1 MKSDNPS
8 TAHEAHAA
16 NEAATVHETSEH
28 RGVLSSFVDDL
39 TEFQRASANHVID
52 RFYGAANAQRFLIA
66 DETGL
71 GKTRVARGV
80 IAQAIEELSEDDSV
94 GRIDIVY
101 VCSNADL
108 AHQNLKRLNV
118 MGGTGATFSSRLTML
133 AEHSKRFDS
142 AESRIN
148 GKAVNFVSFTPGT
161 SFDPGLRTGS
171 GAERAMLYVALDQ
184 LIDFTEDQAEAAVDF
199 FQVTIEKRS
208 TFERLVETRLERL
221 GDGIGSEI
229 LDAFAAAIGSD
240 GDADSLRSAFI
251 DCLDRLNSGED
262 LADFKEEVYRLI
274 GQLRRALAS
283 ASVES
288 LEPDLVILDE
298 FQRFKTLLDPTTEEG
313 VLAHNLF
320 DYKDGTAKVLLLS
333 ATPYKP
339 FSLAEET
346 ESHEAGLF
354 STLEFLADGCSDA
367 DLSRIRE
374 LLAQYRM
381 TVQAGSVDLS
391 ITRELSEQLTRL
403 MTRNERPEIKDGQM
417 RTEKMTDA
425 KDVLADDI
433 VEYVTIKSI
442 EQAVSETGDR
452 NLFNT
457 TYWKST
463 PYFLNFSGGYRLGD
477 RLSDHALDP
486 DVRKLLKAANT
497 LDRTRIEKFAPA
509 ELGNARLRILSQQTL
524 EKGWWKMLWMPPSL
538 PYFTP
543 AGAYRHTDGG
553 MTKRVVFSSWNSTPA
568 AVSSLLS
575 YEAERRMV
583 AGTEYSENTA
593 EVRAKVSTHFQYR
606 TQGGS
611 PAGMPTLAMFLP
623 MPGIAQIA
631 DPRSLAAD
639 NDGRPLSKSR
649 ATTIMTNRIR
659 AHVEEQQSAFS
670 DDGANAST
678 RPQLWNLAFSL
689 DSSWPAAGTDPESL
703 FDPRTL
709 LDSVATGGAAE
720 MDADHDDDGTAGRD
734 SSRNFAM
741 HVDLAEAQRGTR
753 IAMTKRLNKSLAQL
767 ALFSPANIAYRA
779 LARLCEN
786 PTEGSP
792 GLARAAFIL
801 ANGLRSLFNRP
812 DVTKLIERMEGAK
825 KTFQQKV
832 LTYCANGNLEAVLDE
847 YLHGLAAEENPQD
860 DEETRLANIAVSAA
874 QALTIKGARL
884 LASALD
890 SPGDT
895 ITFTPRFA
903 LRYGRTAATKEDAR
917 LPEIRDAFNSP
928 FWPFVLVSTSV
939 GQEGID
945 FHRWCHAIFHW
956 NVPANPVDFEQRE
969 GRIDRYRGHAVR
981 KNIARRHGRSV
992 LSDPQAHPWDRLYA
1006 MATDFKDE
1014 FGDFTPGWVYPGE
1027 SLIESHVAPI
1037 SLSTD
1042 ESEYRRIK
1050 RDVALYRLT
1059 FGQPRQ
1065 EDMLTVMRKNGI
1077 TGDSYS
1083 IDQMRLDL
1091 RPPSRPKLSR
1101 PESSPP
1107 DAD

>member
-8 TAHEAHAA
+8 TGHEAESAQD
-16 NEAATVHETSEH
+16 TDEH
-28 RGVLSSFVDDL
+28 RGALSSFVDDL
-39 TEFQRASANHVID
+39 TEFQKASANHVIE
-52 RFYGAANAQRFLIA
+52 RFYGEPNAQRFLIA

-80 IAQAIEELSEDDSV
+80 IAQAIEELSEDDRV

-118 MGGTGATFSSRLTML
+118 MSGADATFSSRLTML

-142 AESRIN
+142 TENRIN

-161 SFDPGLRTGS
+161 SFDPGLRTGN

-199 FQVTIEKRS
+199 FQVTIEERS
-208 TFERLVETRLERL
+208 TFEDLVETRWERL
-221 GDGIGSEI
+221 GDGIDSEI
-229 LDAFAAAIGSD
+229 LDAFAAAIGAD
-240 GDADSLRSAFI
+240 DDADSLRSEFI
-251 DCLDRLNSGED
+251 GSLDRLNNGED
-262 LADFKEEVYRLI
+262 LADFKEEAYRLI
-274 GQLRRALAS
+274 GRLRRALAA

-298 FQRFKTLLDPTTEEG
+298 FQRFKTLLDPKTEEG
-313 VLAHNLF
+313 ELAHNLF
-320 DYKDGTAKVLLLS
+320 NYNGGTAKVLLLS

-354 STLEFLADGCSDA
+354 STLEFLAEGCTDA

-381 TVQAGSVDLS
+381 KVQAGEVDLAV
-391 ITRELSEQLTRL
+391 TDELSRQLTRL
-403 MTRNERPEIKDGQM
+403 MTRNERPELRDGQM
-417 RTEKMTDA
+417 RSEKPTDA
-425 KDVLADDI
+425 KEVLADDI
-433 VEYVTIKSI
+433 VEYVRIKAI
-442 EQAVSETGDR
+442 EKKVSESGDR

-463 PYFLNFSGGYRLGD
+463 PYFLNFSGGYRLGH
-477 RLSDHALDP
+477 RLSEHTLDP

-497 LDRTRIEKFAPA
+497 LDRTRLEKFAPA

-524 EKGWWKMLWMPPSL
+524 EKDWWKMLWMPPSL

-543 AGAYRHTDGG
+543 AGAYRHTDGD

-583 AGTEYSENTA
+583 AGTDYSENTTEA
-593 EVRAKVSTHFQYR
+593 REKVSTHFQYR
-606 TQGGS
+606 MQAGK

-631 DPRSLAAD
+631 DPRDLIAD

-649 ATTIMTNRIR
+649 AATIMTNRIR

-670 DDGANAST
+670 DDGANPST
-678 RPQLWNLAFSL
+678 RPQLWSLAFSL
-689 DSSWPAAGTDPESL
+689 DSSWPAAGTDTETL

-709 LDSVATGGAAE
+709 VDSVATGGTAKT
-720 MDADHDDDGTAGRD
+720 DADHDDDGTAGRD
-734 SSRNFAM
+734 NSRSFEI
-741 HVDLAEAQRGTR
+741 HVDAAAAQRGTR
-753 IAMTKRLNKSLAQL
+753 IAMTKRLNRSLAQL

-779 LARLCEN
+779 LARLSEN
-786 PTEGSP
+786 PKEGSP
-792 GLARAAFIL
+792 GLVRAAFIL

-812 DVTKLIERMEGAK
+812 DVTKLIERMEGK

-832 LTYCANGNLEAVLDE
+832 LTYCADGNLEAVLDE

-860 DEETRLANIAVSAA
+860 EEETRLANIAVSAA

-884 LASALD
+884 QAADLD
-890 SPGDT
+890 RPGGT
-895 ITFTPRFA
+895 ISFTPRFA
-903 LRYGRTAATKEDAR
+903 LRYGRTAASKDDAR

-981 KNIARRHGRSV
+981 KNIARRHGQSV
-992 LSDPQAHPWDRLYA
+992 LSDPLAHPWDRLYE

-1027 SLIESHVAPI
+1027 SKIESHVAPI

-1077 TGDSYS
+1077 TGDSRS

-1091 RPPSRPKLSR
+1091 RPPSRPKLS
-1101 PESSPP
+1101 PADSSPP
-1107 DAD
+1107 DTD